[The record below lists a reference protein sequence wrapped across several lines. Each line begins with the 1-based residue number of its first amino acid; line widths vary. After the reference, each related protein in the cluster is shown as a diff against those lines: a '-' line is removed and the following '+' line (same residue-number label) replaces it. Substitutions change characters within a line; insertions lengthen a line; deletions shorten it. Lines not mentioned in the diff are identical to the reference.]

1 MGCCATN
8 NTYAEIEESDSID
21 ALIQVLEEKKLYISE
36 EIMSLS
42 KYIKN
47 KNKKDEKFNFEIY
60 LNDDEL
66 KSRKNYLKLYL
77 NNLNIIYNILKNNK
91 DIDLNKTKDYCNEF
105 YNLYN
110 NIDDNNKNIPKII
123 NKFDNLIKN
132 K

>member
-1 MGCCATN
+1 MGCCANN

-21 ALIQVLEEKKLYISE
+21 ALIQVLDEKKLYISE
-36 EIMSLS
+36 EITSLS

-47 KNKKDEKFNFEIY
+47 KNKKDERFNFEIY

>member
-123 NKFDNLIKN
+123 NKFDNLIRN

>member
-8 NTYAEIEESDSID
+8 NIYAEIEESDSID
-21 ALIQVLEEKKLYISE
+21 ALIQILEEKKLYISE

-91 DIDLNKTKDYCNEF
+91 EIDLNKTKDYCNEF

>member
-1 MGCCATN
+1 MGCCN
-8 NTYAEIEESDSID
+8 NGDSFAEIEESDSID
-21 ALIQVLEEKKLYISE
+21 SLIQVLEEKKLFISE
-36 EIMSLS
+36 EIMALS

-47 KNKKDEKFNFEIY
+47 KNKKDEKFNFESF

-77 NNLNIIYNILKNNK
+77 NNLNIIVNILKNNK
-91 DIDLNKTKDYCNEF
+91 DIDLYKTKDYCNEF

-110 NIDDNNKNIPKII
+110 KIDDNDKNIPKII
-123 NKFDNLIKN
+123 NKFDNLIRN

>member
-8 NTYAEIEESDSID
+8 NIYAEIEESDSID
-21 ALIQVLEEKKLYISE
+21 ALIQILEEKKLYISE